1 MEPSQIQERGV
12 CEARK
17 ADPQGLRALG
27 STQNVSTG
35 GGCGGAKCL
44 HYVFIVTSYGCNST
58 PSDLWIPRSKTFT
71 KYDEA
76 YAYFLK
82 VSPPLDDEYNRAEQ
96 VVNDRYKE
104 DDMTQDYVV
113 IENRVELA
121 GYHCGDT
128 LCPHTPLHCDDHG
141 HYAKR
146 PKGAVIA
153 RSMIQ

>member
-1 MEPSQIQERGV
+1 MEPSQPPQERDVEHTPAPRERGV
-12 CEARK
+12 GTEC
-17 ADPQGLRALG
+17 P
-27 STQNVSTG
+27 
-35 GGCGGAKCL
+35 
-44 HYVFIVTSYGCNST
+44 HFVFIVTSYGCNST
-58 PSDLWIPRSKTFT
+58 PSDMWVPHSKIFT

-82 VSPPLDDEYNRAEQ
+82 MSPPLDDEDNRVEQ
-96 VVNDRYKE
+96 VIHNIYKE
-104 DDMTQDYVV
+104 DTYKDDRTKEYVI

-121 GYHCGDT
+121 GYHCGD
-128 LCPHTPLHCDDHG
+128 G

>member
-1 MEPSQIQERGV
+1 VWGNEVSPQERDVEHTPAPRERGV
-12 CEARK
+12 FVEHKRPPSA
-17 ADPQGLRALG
+17 G
-27 STQNVSTG
+27 SVPTF
-35 GGCGGAKCL
+35 
-44 HYVFIVTSYGCNST
+44 VFIVTSYGCNST
-58 PSDLWIPRSKTFT
+58 PSDLWVPHSKIFM

-82 VSPPLDDEYNRAEQ
+82 ESPPLDDDYNRAEQ
-96 VVNDRYKE
+96 VIHNIYKE
-104 DDMTQDYVV
+104 GVTQDDITKDYVI

-121 GYHCGDT
+121 GYHCGD
-128 LCPHTPLHCDDHG
+128 G

>member
-1 MEPSQIQERGV
+1 MEPSQI
-12 CEARK
+12 
-17 ADPQGLRALG
+17 
-27 STQNVSTG
+27 
-35 GGCGGAKCL
+35 
-44 HYVFIVTSYGCNST
+44 VFIVTCYGCNST
-58 PSDLWIPRSKTFT
+58 PSDLWVPRSKIFT

-121 GYHCGDT
+121 GYHSGDS
-128 LCPHTPLHCDDHG
+128 G
-141 HYAKR
+141 YYAKR
-146 PKGAVIA
+146 PNGAVIA
-153 RSMIQ
+153 RCIIQ

>member
-1 MEPSQIQERGV
+1 M
-12 CEARK
+12 
-17 ADPQGLRALG
+17 
-27 STQNVSTG
+27 G
-35 GGCGGAKCL
+35 GGCGGAPRL
-44 HYVFIVTSYGCNST
+44 HCVFIVTSYGCNST
-58 PSDLWIPRSKTFT
+58 PSDLWVPHSKIFT

-82 VSPPLDDEYNRAEQ
+82 MSPPLDDEDNIAEQ
-96 VVNDRYKE
+96 VIHNIYKDDIHKDDRTK
-104 DDMTQDYVV
+104 DYVI

-121 GYHCGDT
+121 GYHCGD
-128 LCPHTPLHCDDHG
+128 G

>member
-17 ADPQGLRALG
+17 ADPHKADPQGLRALWGLRALG

-35 GGCGGAKCL
+35 GECVCEAHAKCL
-44 HYVFIVTSYGCNST
+44 HYVFIVTCYGCNST
-58 PSDLWIPRSKTFT
+58 PSDLWVPRSKIFT

-82 VSPPLDDEYNRAEQ
+82 VSPPLDDEDNIAEQ
-96 VVNDRYKE
+96 VINDRYK
-104 DDMTQDYVV
+104 DGTQDNV
-113 IENRVELA
+113 IIEHRVELA
-121 GYHCGDT
+121 GYHCGD
-128 LCPHTPLHCDDHG
+128 G

-146 PKGAVIA
+146 PQGAVIA
-153 RSMIQ
+153 RSIIQ

>member
-12 CEARK
+12 CEACK

-35 GGCGGAKCL
+35 GGCVCEAHAKCL
-44 HYVFIVTSYGCNST
+44 HYVFIVTCYGCNST
-58 PSDLWIPRSKTFT
+58 PSDMWIPRSKTFT

-82 VSPPLDDEYNRAEQ
+82 MSPPLDDPYNIAKQ
-96 VVNDRYKE
+96 VVNDTYKE

-113 IENRVELA
+113 MEHRVELA
-121 GYHCGDT
+121 GYHCGGS
-128 LCPHTPLHCDDHG
+128 G

-146 PKGAVIA
+146 PQGAVIA
-153 RSMIQ
+153 RSIIQ